1 MPRRIPGLAS
11 SQGYIFHFFTPGG
24 LALVRDC
31 FITRFRRGAVPVFVG
46 LQKQIDSAAR
56 WGTGKGKCVAHR
68 AALDEDM
75 GAYRVTGTNMG
86 GGRALAPD
94 TGGTD
99 AGTDRARMLEEHE
112 ALDLAAD
119 WSDIS
124 TGLRKDIGQ
133 QLFGQWIKPV
143 QLGSF
148 CKETGTLDLFLPT
161 EFSANWVADRFAD
174 RLSLAW
180 KIARPDVRNV
190 RILVHPGR
198 RALPELRLAESG
210 RRAANDGAPVAQP
223 GDALGMGG
231 DFAALGSNGIG
242 GSIGLDASLTFT
254 TFVTGTANV
263 LASNAA
269 QRMAATET
277 PQFAPLYLKAATG
290 QGKTHLLHAVGH
302 AYLAAHPRARIFYCS
317 AERFMVEF
325 VQALRQ
331 NQMIEFKGRLRGF
344 DLLLVDDIQFIIG
357 KASAQEELLYTIDAL
372 LAEGK
377 RLCFAADRAPQA
389 LDGVEQRLL
398 SRLSMGLVAD
408 IQPADIELRRAI
420 LEHRLA
426 RFSPSHVPSD
436 VIEFLARTINR
447 NVREL
452 VGGLNKLIAYAQLTG
467 QPVSLALAEDQLTDI
482 LSANRRRITIDEIQR
497 TVCQFYRVDRTEMGS
512 KRRARAVVRP
522 RQVAM
527 YLAKVLTPRSY
538 PEIGRKFGGRD
549 HSTVIH
555 AVRLIEDLRT
565 RDADMDGD
573 VRSLL
578 RQLES

>member
-1 MPRRIPGLAS
+1 MAVS
-11 SQGYIFHFFTPGG
+11 STGRQ
-24 LALVRDC
+24 
-31 FITRFRRGAVPVFVG
+31 RGKAT
-46 LQKQIDSAAR
+46 A
-56 WGTGKGKCVAHR
+56 GKGKAFG
-68 AALDEDM
+68 AKMEED
-75 GAYRVTGTNMG
+75 R
-86 GGRALAPD
+86 
-94 TGGTD
+94 
-99 AGTDRARMLEEHE
+99 E

-119 WSDIS
+119 WADIS
-124 TGLRKDIGQ
+124 QGLRKDLGH
-133 QLFGQWIKPV
+133 QLHTQWIKPI
-143 QLGSF
+143 QLGTF
-148 CKETGTLDLFLPT
+148 CKETGILDLFLPT
-161 EFSANWVADRFAD
+161 EFSANWVSDRFAD

-180 KIARPDVRNV
+180 KIARPDVRQV
-190 RILVHPGR
+190 RISVHPGR
-198 RALPELRLAESG
+198 RQLPELRVGSG
-210 RRAANDGAPVAQP
+210 GDPRPPANDSARMVREA
-223 GDALGMGG
+223 AGMGYG
-231 DFAALGSNGIG
+231 GEELGSLGQG
-242 GSIGLDASLTFT
+242 TVGLDPSLTFA
-254 TFVTGTANV
+254 TFVTGSANV
-263 LASNAA
+263 LARNAA
-269 QRMAATET
+269 QRMAAEET
-277 PQFAPLYLKAATG
+277 PQFSPLYLKAATG
-290 QGKTHLLHAVGH
+290 QGKTHLLHAIGH
-302 AYLAAHPRARIFYCS
+302 AYLGTHPRARIFYCS

-331 NQMIEFKGRLRGF
+331 NQMIEFKARLRGF

-377 RLCFAADRAPQA
+377 RLVFAADRAPQA
-389 LDGVEQRLL
+389 LDGVEPRLL

-408 IQPADIELRRAI
+408 IQPADIELRRSI
-420 LEHRLA
+420 LENRLA
-426 RFSPSHVPSD
+426 RFSPTEVPAD

-467 QPVSLALAEDQLTDI
+467 QEVSLQLAEEQLTDI

-497 TVCQFYRVDRTEMGS
+497 TVCQFYCVDRTEMSS

-555 AVRLIEDLRT
+555 AVRLIENLRQ

>member
-1 MPRRIPGLAS
+1 MSKTA
-11 SQGYIFHFFTPGG
+11 
-24 LALVRDC
+24 
-31 FITRFRRGAVPVFVG
+31 
-46 LQKQIDSAAR
+46 SAAAPR
-56 WGTGKGKCVAHR
+56 SSDTV
-68 AALDEDM
+68 LEDQ
-75 GAYRVTGTNMG
+75 
-86 GGRALAPD
+86 
-94 TGGTD
+94 
-99 AGTDRARMLEEHE
+99 E

-124 TGLRKDIGQ
+124 QGLRKDLGQ
-133 QLFGQWIKPV
+133 QLHSQWIRPI
-143 QLGSF
+143 QLGGF
-148 CKETGTLDLFLPT
+148 CKETGALDLFLPT
-161 EFSANWVADRFAD
+161 EFSANWVGDRFAD

-180 KIARPDVRNV
+180 KIARSEVKHV
-190 RILVHPGR
+190 RIAVHPRR
-198 RALPELRLAESG
+198 RAMPELRMGSG
-210 RRAANDGAPVAQP
+210 
-223 GDALGMGG
+223 GG
-231 DFAALGSNGIG
+231 NGTATTQTSTAALLAAGIADG
-242 GSIGLDASLTFT
+242 LSAGLDPSLTFNE
-254 TFVTGTANV
+254 FVPGTANV
-263 LASNAA
+263 LACNAA
-269 QRMAATET
+269 QRMAAEAT
-277 PQFAPLYLKAATG
+277 PQFTPLYLKAATG
-290 QGKTHLLHAVGH
+290 QGKTHLLHAIGH
-302 AYLAAHPRARIFYCS
+302 AFAATRPGARIFYCS
-317 AERFMVEF
+317 AERFMIEF
-325 VQALRQ
+325 VQAMRSNEML
-331 NQMIEFKGRLRGF
+331 EFKARLRAF

-357 KASAQEELLYTIDAL
+357 KASTQEELLHTIDAL
-372 LAEGK
+372 LSAGK
-377 RLCFAADRAPQA
+377 RLVVAADRAPQA

-408 IQPADIELRRAI
+408 IAPADIELRRKI

-426 RFSPSHVPSD
+426 RFSPASVSGQVPAD

-467 QPVSLALAEDQLTDI
+467 QPVSLQLAEEQLTDI

-497 TVCQFYRVDRTEMGS
+497 TVCQFYRVDRTEMSS

>member
-1 MPRRIPGLAS
+1 ME
-11 SQGYIFHFFTPGG
+11 
-24 LALVRDC
+24 
-31 FITRFRRGAVPVFVG
+31 RRGDP
-46 LQKQIDSAAR
+46 
-56 WGTGKGKCVAHR
+56 
-68 AALDEDM
+68 ALTKAKAEFSRKADF
-75 GAYRVTGTNMG
+75 R
-86 GGRALAPD
+86 APD
-94 TGGTD
+94 RNHDQDTAEDRD
-99 AGTDRARMLEEHE
+99 AV
-112 ALDLAAD
+112 DLAAD
-119 WSDIS
+119 WADIS
-124 TGLRKDIGQ
+124 LGLRKDLGQ
-133 QLFGQWIKPV
+133 QLFTQWIKPV
-143 QLGSF
+143 QLGRF

-161 EFSANWVADRFAD
+161 EFSANWVADRFSD

-180 KIARPDVRNV
+180 KIARSEVRHV
-190 RILVHPGR
+190 RISAHPGR
-198 RALPELRLAESG
+198 RQLPELRIADARNDLSAGPRRLASDDG
-210 RRAANDGAPVAQP
+210 TAAPRRANP
-223 GDALGMGG
+223 GQGSRIGQARSGYAGSDVDDLVNDALGM
-231 DFAALGSNGIG
+231 A
-242 GSIGLDASLTFT
+242 SIGLDPSLNFAN
-254 TFVTGTANV
+254 FVTGAANV
-263 LASNAA
+263 LACNAA
-269 QRMAATET
+269 QRMAAVEV
-277 PQFAPLYLKAATG
+277 PQFSPLYLKASTG
-290 QGKTHLLHAVGH
+290 QGKTHLLHAIGH
-302 AYLAAHPRARIFYCS
+302 AYLAAHPRSRIFYCS

-331 NQMIEFKGRLRGF
+331 NQMIEFKSRLRGF

-377 RLCFAADRAPQA
+377 RLVFAADRAPQA

-408 IQPADIELRRAI
+408 IMPADIELRRLI

-426 RFSPSHVPSD
+426 RLSSSTQAASMQVPGD
-436 VIEFLARTINR
+436 VLGFLARTINR

-467 QPVSLALAEDQLTDI
+467 QAISLQLAEEQLTDI
-482 LSANRRRITIDEIQR
+482 LSANRKRITIDEIQR

>member
-1 MPRRIPGLAS
+1 M
-11 SQGYIFHFFTPGG
+11 
-24 LALVRDC
+24 
-31 FITRFRRGAVPVFVG
+31 
-46 LQKQIDSAAR
+46 
-56 WGTGKGKCVAHR
+56 GTGGQRGSEPAGGKSESER
-68 AALDEDM
+68 L
-75 GAYRVTGTNMG
+75 R
-86 GGRALAPD
+86 
-94 TGGTD
+94 
-99 AGTDRARMLEEHE
+99 EEQE

-119 WSDIS
+119 WADIS
-124 TGLRKDIGQ
+124 QGLRKDLGQ
-133 QLFGQWIKPV
+133 QLHSQWIKPI

-148 CKETGTLDLFLPT
+148 CKETGTLDLHLPT

-190 RILVHPGR
+190 RISVPPGR
-198 RALPELRLAESG
+198 RAGAGIRLG
-210 RRAANDGAPVAQP
+210 RDEGARRPGGEAAFAAQP
-223 GDALGMGG
+223 GDAIGMG
-231 DFAALGSNGIG
+231 AAEMGGPGTNGFGI
-242 GSIGLDASLTFT
+242 GSIGLDPSLTFT
-254 TFVTGTANV
+254 TFVTGAANV

-290 QGKTHLLHAVGH
+290 QGKTHLLHAIGH
-302 AYLAAHPRARIFYCS
+302 SYLTAHPRARIFYCS

-331 NQMIEFKGRLRGF
+331 NQTIEFKARLRGF

-377 RLCFAADRAPQA
+377 RLVFAADRAPQA

-420 LEHRLA
+420 LEHRLQ
-426 RFSPSHVPSD
+426 RFSPTNVPAD

-467 QPVSLALAEDQLTDI
+467 QAVSLQLAEEQLTDI

-497 TVCQFYRVDRTEMGS
+497 TVCQFYRVDRTEMAS

>member
-1 MPRRIPGLAS
+1 
-11 SQGYIFHFFTPGG
+11 
-24 LALVRDC
+24 V
-31 FITRFRRGAVPVFVG
+31 
-46 LQKQIDSAAR
+46 
-56 WGTGKGKCVAHR
+56 KGKASEVR
-68 AALDEDM
+68 SIDDQ
-75 GAYRVTGTNMG
+75 
-86 GGRALAPD
+86 
-94 TGGTD
+94 
-99 AGTDRARMLEEHE
+99 E

-119 WSDIS
+119 WADIS
-124 TGLRKDIGQ
+124 LGLRKDLGH
-133 QLFGQWIKPV
+133 QLHTQWIKPISV
-143 QLGSF
+143 GTF
-148 CKETGTLDLFLPT
+148 CKDTGTLDLFLPT

-180 KIARPDVRNV
+180 KIARQEVRHV
-190 RILVHPGR
+190 RISVHPGR
-198 RALPELRLAESG
+198 RGMPDLRLGDS
-210 RRAANDGAPVAQP
+210 RRAANDGGASTMMPSA
-223 GDALGMGG
+223 GSLAMASGDFGNDALG
-231 DFAALGSNGIG
+231 LGSM
-242 GSIGLDASLTFT
+242 GLDPSLTFT
-254 TFVTGTANV
+254 SFVTGASNV
-263 LASNAA
+263 LACNAA

-277 PQFAPLYLKAATG
+277 PQFSPLYLKAATG
-290 QGKTHLLHAVGH
+290 QGKTHLLHAIGH
-302 AYLAAHPRARIFYCS
+302 AFLASHSRARIFYCS

-331 NQMIEFKGRLRGF
+331 GQMIEFKSRLRGF
-344 DLLLVDDIQFIIG
+344 DLLMVDDIQFIIG

-377 RLCFAADRAPQA
+377 RLVFAADRAPQA

-408 IQPADIELRRAI
+408 IQPADIDLRRSI

-426 RFSPSHVPSD
+426 RFSSPTEVPAD

-467 QPVSLALAEDQLTDI
+467 QAVSLQLAEEQLTDI

-497 TVCQFYRVDRTEMGS
+497 TVCQFYRVDRTEMAS

>member
-1 MPRRIPGLAS
+1 MA
-11 SQGYIFHFFTPGG
+11 H
-24 LALVRDC
+24 
-31 FITRFRRGAVPVFVG
+31 
-46 LQKQIDSAAR
+46 
-56 WGTGKGKCVAHR
+56 KGKSNEVR
-68 AALDEDM
+68 MIEDQ
-75 GAYRVTGTNMG
+75 
-86 GGRALAPD
+86 
-94 TGGTD
+94 
-99 AGTDRARMLEEHE
+99 E

-119 WSDIS
+119 WADIS
-124 TGLRKDIGQ
+124 QGLRKDLGQ
-133 QLFGQWIKPV
+133 QLHSQWIKPI

-180 KIARPDVRNV
+180 KIARSEVRHV
-190 RILVHPGR
+190 RISVHPARRQMPDLRLTGSQGR
-198 RALPELRLAESG
+198 RP
-210 RRAANDGAPVAQP
+210 ANDGAPNTPIPAPSPLSLP
-223 GDALGMGG
+223 GTEFGTLGQ
-231 DFAALGSNGIG
+231 S
-242 GSIGLDASLTFT
+242 SIGLDPSLTFT

-263 LASNAA
+263 LGCNAA
-269 QRMAATET
+269 QRMAATEK
-277 PQFAPLYLKAATG
+277 PQFSPLYLKAATG
-290 QGKTHLLHAVGH
+290 QGKTHLLHAIGH
-302 AYLAAHPRARIFYCS
+302 AFLASHPHSRIFYCS

-331 NQMIEFKGRLRGF
+331 NQMIEFKSRLRGF
-344 DLLLVDDIQFIIG
+344 DLLMVDDIQFIIG

-377 RLCFAADRAPQA
+377 RLVFAADRAPQA

-408 IQPADIELRRAI
+408 IQPADIDLRRSI
-420 LEHRLA
+420 LEHRLT
-426 RFSPSHVPSD
+426 RFAPTEVPAD
-436 VIEFLARTINR
+436 VVEFLARTINR

-467 QPVSLALAEDQLTDI
+467 QNVSLQLAEEQLTDI

-497 TVCQFYRVDRTEMGS
+497 TVCQFYRVERTEMSS

>member
-1 MPRRIPGLAS
+1 MPA
-11 SQGYIFHFFTPGG
+11 
-24 LALVRDC
+24 
-31 FITRFRRGAVPVFVG
+31 
-46 LQKQIDSAAR
+46 K
-56 WGTGKGKCVAHR
+56 
-68 AALDEDM
+68 
-75 GAYRVTGTNMG
+75 
-86 GGRALAPD
+86 GRAEVQD
-94 TGGTD
+94 Q
-99 AGTDRARMLEEHE
+99 E

-124 TGLRKDIGQ
+124 QGLRKDLGQ
-133 QLFGQWIKPV
+133 QLHNQWIRPI
-143 QLGSF
+143 QLGGF
-148 CKETGTLDLFLPT
+148 CKETGTLDLYLPT

-180 KIARPDVRNV
+180 KIARPEVRHV
-190 RILVHPGR
+190 RISVQPGR
-198 RALPELRLAESG
+198 RALPELRIA
-210 RRAANDGAPVAQP
+210 RDNGAPAPSLRKVE
-223 GDALGMGG
+223 DAPQSRGMGMTATAETLNPDAVG
-231 DFAALGSNGIG
+231 LA
-242 GSIGLDASLTFT
+242 SIGLDPSLTFT
-254 TFVTGTANV
+254 TFVTGTSNV
-263 LASNAA
+263 LACNAA
-269 QRMAATET
+269 QRMAALEA
-277 PQFAPLYLKAATG
+277 PQFSPLYLKAATG
-290 QGKTHLLHAVGH
+290 QGKTHLMHAIGH
-302 AYLAAHPRARIFYCS
+302 AFLANHPRARIFYCS

-331 NQMIEFKGRLRGF
+331 NQMIEFKARLRGF
-344 DLLLVDDIQFIIG
+344 DLLMIDDIQFIIG

-377 RLCFAADRAPQA
+377 RLVFAADRAPQA

-408 IQPADIELRRAI
+408 IQPADIELRRAV
-420 LEHRLA
+420 LEHRLS
-426 RFSPSHVPSD
+426 RFASVGVPND
-436 VIEFLARTINR
+436 VVEFLARTINR

-467 QPVSLALAEDQLTDI
+467 QPVSLQLAEDQLTDI
-482 LSANRRRITIDEIQR
+482 LSANRKRITIDEIQR
-497 TVCQFYRVDRTEMGS
+497 TVCQFYRVDRTEMAS

-565 RDADMDGD
+565 RDADIDGD

>member
-1 MPRRIPGLAS
+1 M
-11 SQGYIFHFFTPGG
+11 
-24 LALVRDC
+24 
-31 FITRFRRGAVPVFVG
+31 
-46 LQKQIDSAAR
+46 
-56 WGTGKGKCVAHR
+56 W
-68 AALDEDM
+68 
-75 GAYRVTGTNMG
+75 
-86 GGRALAPD
+86 GGRRADAAPGRKANAPANAED
-94 TGGTD
+94 QD
-99 AGTDRARMLEEHE
+99 AV
-112 ALDLAAD
+112 DLAAD
-119 WSDIS
+119 WADIS
-124 TGLRKDIGQ
+124 LGLRKDLGQ
-133 QLFGQWIKPV
+133 QLFNQWIKPI
-143 QLGSF
+143 QLGGF
-148 CKETGTLDLFLPT
+148 CKETGTLDLYLPT

-174 RLSLAW
+174 RLTLAW
-180 KIARPDVRNV
+180 KITRDVRHV
-190 RILVHPGR
+190 RISVHPGR
-198 RALPELRLAESG
+198 RAMPELRLTRDPAP
-210 RRAANDGAPVAQP
+210 ANDRVQRAPSPAHGVSVGEVASVVT
-223 GDALGMGG
+223 DTLGL
-231 DFAALGSNGIG
+231 A
-242 GSIGLDASLTFT
+242 SIGLDPSLTFAS
-254 TFVTGTANV
+254 FVTGTSNV
-263 LASNAA
+263 LAANAA
-269 QRMAATET
+269 QRMSALEQ
-277 PQFAPLYLKAATG
+277 PQFSPLYLKAATG
-290 QGKTHLLHAVGH
+290 QGKTHLMHAIGH
-302 AYLAAHPRARIFYCS
+302 AFLANHPRARIFYCS

-331 NQMIEFKGRLRGF
+331 NQTIEFKARLRGF

-357 KASAQEELLYTIDAL
+357 KASAQEELLYTIDSL
-372 LAEGK
+372 LGEGK
-377 RLCFAADRAPQA
+377 RLVFAADRAPQA

-408 IQPADIELRRAI
+408 IQPADIELRRSI
-420 LEHRLA
+420 LENRLT
-426 RFSPSHVPSD
+426 RFSSPTAVPAD

-482 LSANRRRITIDEIQR
+482 LSANRKRITIDEIQR
-497 TVCQFYRVDRTEMGS
+497 TVCQFYRVDRTEMSS

-527 YLAKVLTPRSY
+527 YLSKVLTPRSY

>member
-1 MPRRIPGLAS
+1 MSGS
-11 SQGYIFHFFTPGG
+11 SAGQSAGG
-24 LALVRDC
+24 ANKKVK
-31 FITRFRRGAVPVFVG
+31 AV
-46 LQKQIDSAAR
+46 K
-56 WGTGKGKCVAHR
+56 
-68 AALDEDM
+68 
-75 GAYRVTGTNMG
+75 VTT
-86 GGRALAPD
+86 
-94 TGGTD
+94 
-99 AGTDRARMLEEHE
+99 EEERE
-112 ALDLAAD
+112 AVNLAAD
-119 WSDIS
+119 WADIS
-124 TGLRKDIGQ
+124 QGLRKDLGHQ
-133 QLFGQWIKPV
+133 AHSQWIKPI
-143 QLGSF
+143 QPGNY

-161 EFSANWVADRFAD
+161 EFSANWVNDRFAD

-180 KIARPDVRNV
+180 KIARPDVRHV
-190 RILVHPGR
+190 RILAQPGR
-198 RALPELRLAESG
+198 RQLPELRLGSG
-210 RRAANDGAPVAQP
+210 GRPSRAPANDSAQGSSDP
-223 GDALGMGG
+223 LS
-231 DFAALGSNGIG
+231 AALSGEAFTTLGQGPAGI
-242 GSIGLDASLTFT
+242 DASQTFGS
-254 TFVTGTANV
+254 FVTGESNV
-263 LASNAA
+263 LACNAA
-269 QRMAATET
+269 QRMAALEK
-277 PQFAPLYLKAATG
+277 PQFSPLYLKASTG
-290 QGKTHLLHAVGH
+290 QGKTHLLHAIGH
-302 AYLAAHPRARIFYCS
+302 SYLGNHPHARIFYCS

-331 NQMIEFKGRLRGF
+331 NQMIEFKARLRGF

-377 RLCFAADRAPQA
+377 RLVFAADRAPQA
-389 LDGVEQRLL
+389 LDGVEPRLL

-420 LEHRLA
+420 LESRLQ
-426 RFSPSHVPSD
+426 RFASVDVPTD

-467 QPVSLALAEDQLTDI
+467 QQVSLQLAEEQLTDI

-497 TVCQFYRVDRTEMGS
+497 TVCQFYRIDRTEMSS

-555 AVRLIEDLRT
+555 AVRLIEELRT

>member
-1 MPRRIPGLAS
+1 MIR
-11 SQGYIFHFFTPGG
+11 
-24 LALVRDC
+24 
-31 FITRFRRGAVPVFVG
+31 
-46 LQKQIDSAAR
+46 KAAEEM
-56 WGTGKGKCVAHR
+56 
-68 AALDEDM
+68 EDQ
-75 GAYRVTGTNMG
+75 
-86 GGRALAPD
+86 
-94 TGGTD
+94 
-99 AGTDRARMLEEHE
+99 E

-119 WSDIS
+119 WGDIVQ
-124 TGLRKDIGQ
+124 GLRKDLGQ
-133 QLFGQWIKPV
+133 QIFSQWIRPI

-148 CKETGTLDLFLPT
+148 CKDTGTLHLFLPT
-161 EFSANWVADRFAD
+161 EFSANWVQDRFAD

-180 KIARPDVRNV
+180 KIARPDVRTV
-190 RILVHPGR
+190 KIGVHPGR
-198 RALPELRLAESG
+198 RKIADLDLSG
-210 RRAANDGAPVAQP
+210 EDGFGHRAANDMPRS
-223 GDALGMGG
+223 LE
-231 DFAALGSNGIG
+231 SIG
-242 GSIGLDASLTFT
+242 EEGFTSSIGLDPSLTFT
-254 TFVTGTANV
+254 AFVPGTTNV
-263 LASNAA
+263 LAKNAA
-269 QRMAATET
+269 ERMALTEK
-277 PQFAPLYLKAATG
+277 PQFSPLYLKAATG
-290 QGKTHLLHAVGH
+290 QGKTHLLHAIGH
-302 AYLAAHPRARIFYCS
+302 AYLQAHPRSRIFYCS

-325 VQALRQ
+325 VQALKS
-331 NQMIEFKGRLRGF
+331 NEMIEFKARLRGF

-377 RLCFAADRAPQA
+377 RLVFAADRAPQA
-389 LDGVEQRLL
+389 LDGVEPRLL

-420 LEHRLA
+420 LHSKLA
-426 RFSPSHVPSD
+426 RFAPLNVPED
-436 VIEFLARTINR
+436 VIEFLARTVNR

-467 QPVSLALAEDQLTDI
+467 QDVSLQLAEEQLTDI

-497 TVCQFYRVDRTEMGS
+497 TVCQFYRIDRSEMSS

-555 AVRLIEDLRT
+555 AVRLIEDLRK

>member
-1 MPRRIPGLAS
+1 MM
-11 SQGYIFHFFTPGG
+11 
-24 LALVRDC
+24 
-31 FITRFRRGAVPVFVG
+31 
-46 LQKQIDSAAR
+46 
-56 WGTGKGKCVAHR
+56 
-68 AALDEDM
+68 EDK
-75 GAYRVTGTNMG
+75 
-86 GGRALAPD
+86 
-94 TGGTD
+94 
-99 AGTDRARMLEEHE
+99 E

-119 WSDIS
+119 WADIS
-124 TGLRKDIGQ
+124 QGLRKDLGQ
-133 QLFGQWIKPV
+133 QLHTQWIKPI

-180 KIARPDVRNV
+180 KIARSEVRNV
-190 RILVHPGR
+190 RISVHPAR
-198 RALPELRLAESG
+198 RQMPDLRLAGQPSS
-210 RRAANDGAPVAQP
+210 RRPANDGAPTAPIPEPAPLTMPGGEFATLGQP
-223 GDALGMGG
+223 
-231 DFAALGSNGIG
+231 
-242 GSIGLDASLTFT
+242 SIGLDPSLTFT

-263 LASNAA
+263 LACNAA
-269 QRMAATET
+269 QRMAAPEK
-277 PQFAPLYLKAATG
+277 PQFSPLYLKAATG
-290 QGKTHLLHAVGH
+290 QGKTHLLHAIGH
-302 AYLAAHPRARIFYCS
+302 AFLANHPRGRIFYCS

-331 NQMIEFKGRLRGF
+331 NQMIEFKARLRGF
-344 DLLLVDDIQFIIG
+344 DLLMVDDIQFIIG

-372 LAEGK
+372 LNEGK
-377 RLCFAADRAPQA
+377 RLVFAADRAPQA

-408 IQPADIELRRAI
+408 IQPADIDLRRSI

-426 RFSPSHVPSD
+426 RFAPADVPAD
-436 VIEFLARTINR
+436 VVEFLARTINR

-467 QPVSLALAEDQLTDI
+467 QKVSLQLAEEQLTDI

-497 TVCQFYRVDRTEMGS
+497 TVCQFYRVDRTEMAS

>member
-1 MPRRIPGLAS
+1 MAGNMADSRKGRA
-11 SQGYIFHFFTPGG
+11 
-24 LALVRDC
+24 
-31 FITRFRRGAVPVFVG
+31 GAG
-46 LQKQIDSAAR
+46 QMNKA
-56 WGTGKGKCVAHR
+56 GN
-68 AALDEDM
+68 
-75 GAYRVTGTNMG
+75 GAGNKNG
-86 GGRALAPD
+86 GGTSIED
-94 TGGTD
+94 Q
-99 AGTDRARMLEEHE
+99 E

-124 TGLRKDIGQ
+124 QGLRKDLGQ
-133 QLFGQWIKPV
+133 QLHSQWIRPI
-143 QLGSF
+143 QLGGF

-161 EFSANWVADRFAD
+161 EFSANWVGDRFAD

-180 KIARPDVRNV
+180 KIARSEVKHV
-190 RILVHPGR
+190 RIAVHPRR
-198 RALPELRLAESG
+198 RAMPELRIGNGAGSGVAEG
-210 RRAANDGAPVAQP
+210 RGSPQTST
-223 GDALGMGG
+223 
-231 DFAALGSNGIG
+231 AALLAAGIADG
-242 GSIGLDASLTFT
+242 LSAGLDPSLTFT
-254 TFVTGTANV
+254 EFVPGTANV
-263 LASNAA
+263 LACNAA
-269 QRMAATET
+269 QRMAAEAT
-277 PQFAPLYLKAATG
+277 PQFTPLYLKAATG
-290 QGKTHLLHAVGH
+290 QGKTHLLHAIGH
-302 AYLAAHPRARIFYCS
+302 AFAATRPGARIFYCS
-317 AERFMVEF
+317 AERFMIEF
-325 VQALRQ
+325 VQAMRSNEML
-331 NQMIEFKGRLRGF
+331 EFKARLRAF

-357 KASAQEELLYTIDAL
+357 KASTQEELLHTIDAL
-372 LAEGK
+372 LSAGK
-377 RLCFAADRAPQA
+377 RLVVAADRAPQA

-408 IQPADIELRRAI
+408 IAPADIELRRKI

-426 RFSPSHVPSD
+426 RFSPASVSGQVPAD

-467 QPVSLALAEDQLTDI
+467 QPVSLQLAEEQLTDI

-497 TVCQFYRVDRTEMGS
+497 TVCQFYRVDRTEMSS

>member
-1 MPRRIPGLAS
+1 MGTITGGRRAETGLAKGRLEIA
-11 SQGYIFHFFTPGG
+11 QDQAEQDAMDP
-24 LALVRDC
+24 
-31 FITRFRRGAVPVFVG
+31 
-46 LQKQIDSAAR
+46 
-56 WGTGKGKCVAHR
+56 TG
-68 AALDEDM
+68 DW
-75 GAYRVTGTNMG
+75 
-86 GGRALAPD
+86 
-94 TGGTD
+94 
-99 AGTDRARMLEEHE
+99 
-112 ALDLAAD
+112 AAD

-124 TGLRKDIGQ
+124 QGLRKDLGQ
-133 QLFGQWIKPV
+133 QLHSQWIRPV
-143 QLGSF
+143 QLGRF
-148 CKETGTLDLFLPT
+148 CDDTGTLDLFLPT
-161 EFSANWVADRFAD
+161 EFSANWVADRFSD

-180 KIARPDVRNV
+180 KIARSEVRHV
-190 RILVHPGR
+190 RISVNPGR
-198 RALPELRLAESG
+198 RQMPDLRL
-210 RRAANDGAPVAQP
+210 QP
-223 GDALGMGG
+223 GAAPRRSAYDIANGESRTIGLAGADTNSIHGDTIGM
-231 DFAALGSNGIG
+231 
-242 GSIGLDASLTFT
+242 GSIGLDPSLIFA

-263 LASNAA
+263 LACNAA
-269 QRMAATET
+269 QRMAAVET
-277 PQFAPLYLKAATG
+277 PQFSPLYLKAATG
-290 QGKTHLLHAVGH
+290 QGKTHLLHAIGH

-317 AERFMVEF
+317 AERFMIEF
-325 VQALRQ
+325 VQALRH
-331 NQMIEFKGRLRGF
+331 NQMIEFKSRLRGF

-377 RLCFAADRAPQA
+377 RLVFAADRAPQA

-408 IQPADIELRRAI
+408 IMPADIELRRLI
-420 LEHRLA
+420 LDHRLA
-426 RFSPSHVPSD
+426 RLAVGGAVPGD
-436 VIEFLARTINR
+436 VSEFLARTINR

-467 QPVSLALAEDQLTDI
+467 QAISLQLAEEQLTDI
-482 LSANRRRITIDEIQR
+482 LSANRKRITIDEIQR
-497 TVCQFYRVDRTEMGS
+497 TVCQFYRVDRTEMSS

>member
-1 MPRRIPGLAS
+1 MKYREGS
-11 SQGYIFHFFTPGG
+11 KGM
-24 LALVRDC
+24 
-31 FITRFRRGAVPVFVG
+31 
-46 LQKQIDSAAR
+46 LQDQ
-56 WGTGKGKCVAHR
+56 
-68 AALDEDM
+68 
-75 GAYRVTGTNMG
+75 
-86 GGRALAPD
+86 
-94 TGGTD
+94 
-99 AGTDRARMLEEHE
+99 E

-119 WSDIS
+119 WADIS
-124 TGLRKDIGQ
+124 QGLRKDLGQ
-133 QLFGQWIKPV
+133 QLHSQWIKPI

-161 EFSANWVADRFAD
+161 EFSANWVQDRFHD

-180 KIARPDVRNV
+180 KIARGEVRHV
-190 RILVHPGR
+190 RISVHPGR
-198 RALPELRLAESG
+198 RQLGEIDLKGQRFG
-210 RRAANDGAPVAQP
+210 RSPANDGGVP
-223 GDALGMGG
+223 GMIAMGA
-231 DFAALGSNGIG
+231 DTIG
-242 GSIGLDASLTFT
+242 ERGFTSSIGLDPSLTFAS
-254 TFVTGTANV
+254 FVTGNTNV
-263 LASNAA
+263 LAFNAA
-269 QRMAATET
+269 ERMAKTEA
-277 PQFAPLYLKAATG
+277 PQFSPLYLKAATG
-290 QGKTHLLHAVGH
+290 HGKTHLLHAIGH
-302 AYLAAHPRARIFYCS
+302 AYLQAHPRARIFYCS

-325 VQALRQ
+325 VSALKQ
-331 NQMIEFKGRLRGF
+331 NEMIEFKARLRGF

-357 KASAQEELLYTIDAL
+357 KTSAQEELLYTIDAL

-377 RLCFAADRAPQA
+377 RLVFAADRAPQA

-408 IQPADIELRRAI
+408 IQQADIDLRRSI
-420 LEHRLA
+420 LESKLT
-426 RFSPSHVPSD
+426 RFAPLDVPAD

-452 VGGLNKLIAYAQLTG
+452 IGGLNKLIAYAQLTG
-467 QPVSLALAEDQLTDI
+467 QEVSLQLAEEQLTDI
-482 LSANRRRITIDEIQR
+482 LSANRKRITIDEIQR
-497 TVCQFYRVDRTEMGS
+497 TVCQFYRVDRSEMSS

-555 AVRLIEDLRT
+555 AVRLIEDLRK

>member
-1 MPRRIPGLAS
+1 MTGS
-11 SQGYIFHFFTPGG
+11 VWGG
-24 LALVRDC
+24 
-31 FITRFRRGAVPVFVG
+31 RRGESTAAKSRATGLRAV
-46 LQKQIDSAAR
+46 
-56 WGTGKGKCVAHR
+56 
-68 AALDEDM
+68 EDQ
-75 GAYRVTGTNMG
+75 
-86 GGRALAPD
+86 
-94 TGGTD
+94 
-99 AGTDRARMLEEHE
+99 E
-112 ALDLAAD
+112 AIDLAAD
-119 WSDIS
+119 WADIS
-124 TGLRKDIGQ
+124 QGLRKDLGQ
-133 QLFGQWIKPV
+133 QLFNQWVRPI

-161 EFSANWVADRFAD
+161 EFAANWVADRFAD

-180 KIARPDVRNV
+180 KIARAEVRHV
-190 RILVHPGR
+190 RISVHPGR
-198 RALPELRLAESG
+198 RSMPDLRLARDNGAE
-210 RRAANDGAPVAQP
+210 RPANDAPAQAGRSLGNAASDVVAHIAT
-223 GDALGMGG
+223 DTLGL
-231 DFAALGSNGIG
+231 A
-242 GSIGLDASLTFT
+242 SIGLDPSLTFAS
-254 TFVTGTANV
+254 FVTGTSNV
-263 LASNAA
+263 LAFNAA
-269 QRMAATET
+269 QRMAATEK
-277 PQFAPLYLKAATG
+277 PQFSPLYLKAATG
-290 QGKTHLLHAVGH
+290 QGKTHLMHAIGH
-302 AYLAAHPRARIFYCS
+302 AFLANHPRARIFYCS
-317 AERFMVEF
+317 AERFMIEF

-331 NQMIEFKGRLRGF
+331 NQMIEFKSRLRGF
-344 DLLLVDDIQFIIG
+344 DLLMIDDIQFIIG

-377 RLCFAADRAPQA
+377 RLVFAADRAPQA

-408 IQPADIELRRAI
+408 IQPADIELRRLI
-420 LEHRLA
+420 LDNRLA
-426 RFSPSHVPSD
+426 RVGSAMHVPGD
-436 VIEFLARTINR
+436 VVEFLARTINR

-482 LSANRRRITIDEIQR
+482 LSANRKRITIDEIQR
-497 TVCQFYRVDRTEMGS
+497 TVCQFYRVDRTEMSS

-527 YLAKVLTPRSY
+527 YLSKVLTPRSY

-565 RDADMDGD
+565 RDADIDGD

>member
-1 MPRRIPGLAS
+1 
-11 SQGYIFHFFTPGG
+11 
-24 LALVRDC
+24 
-31 FITRFRRGAVPVFVG
+31 
-46 LQKQIDSAAR
+46 
-56 WGTGKGKCVAHR
+56 
-68 AALDEDM
+68 
-75 GAYRVTGTNMG
+75 
-86 GGRALAPD
+86 
-94 TGGTD
+94 
-99 AGTDRARMLEEHE
+99 MLEDQE
-112 ALDLAAD
+112 AMDLAAD

-124 TGLRKDIGQ
+124 QGLRKDLGQ
-133 QLFGQWIKPV
+133 QLHGQWIRPI

-148 CKETGTLDLFLPT
+148 CKETGTLDLYLPT

-180 KIARPDVRNV
+180 KIAKQDVRHV
-190 RILVHPGR
+190 RIAVHPGR
-198 RALPELRLAESG
+198 RQMPELRLSG
-210 RRAANDGAPVAQP
+210 EARARGGEAAAGGTG
-223 GDALGMGG
+223 GDAQNGATHLNGPLGVGAIGMSELGM
-231 DFAALGSNGIG
+231 
-242 GSIGLDASLTFT
+242 GSIGLDPSLTFT
-254 TFVTGTANV
+254 SFVTGAGNV
-263 LASNAA
+263 LAANAA
-269 QRMAATET
+269 QRMAAVEA
-277 PQFAPLYLKAATG
+277 PQFSPLYLKAATG
-290 QGKTHLLHAVGH
+290 QGKTHLLHAIGH
-302 AYLAAHPRARIFYCS
+302 AFLAAHPRSRIFYCS

-331 NQMIEFKGRLRGF
+331 NQMIEFKSRLRGF

-377 RLCFAADRAPQA
+377 RLVFAADRAPQA

-408 IQPADIELRRAI
+408 ISPADIELRRLI

-426 RFSPSHVPSD
+426 RFSPTAVPSD

-467 QPVSLALAEDQLTDI
+467 QAVSLQLAEEQLTDI

-497 TVCQFYRVDRTEMGS
+497 TVCQFYRVDRTEMSS

>member
-1 MPRRIPGLAS
+1 MN
-11 SQGYIFHFFTPGG
+11 
-24 LALVRDC
+24 
-31 FITRFRRGAVPVFVG
+31 
-46 LQKQIDSAAR
+46 
-56 WGTGKGKCVAHR
+56 
-68 AALDEDM
+68 EDQ
-75 GAYRVTGTNMG
+75 
-86 GGRALAPD
+86 
-94 TGGTD
+94 
-99 AGTDRARMLEEHE
+99 E

-119 WSDIS
+119 WADIS
-124 TGLRKDIGQ
+124 QGLRKDLGH
-133 QLFGQWIKPV
+133 QLHSQWIKPI
-143 QLGSF
+143 QLGTF

-161 EFSANWVADRFAD
+161 DFSANWVADRFAD

-180 KIARPDVRNV
+180 KIARSEVRHV

-198 RALPELRLAESG
+198 RQLPEVRLPGQDGFGHA
-210 RRAANDGAPVAQP
+210 AANDGAE
-223 GDALGMGG
+223 GGALGHGAG
-231 DFAALGSNGIG
+231 TIG
-242 GSIGLDASLTFT
+242 AQGFTTSVGLDPSLTFAA
-254 TFVTGTANV
+254 FVTGSTNV
-263 LASNAA
+263 LAFNAA
-269 QRMAATET
+269 ERMSKVEP
-277 PQFAPLYLKAATG
+277 PQFSPLYLKAATG
-290 QGKTHLLHAVGH
+290 QGKTHLLHAIGH
-302 AYLAAHPRARIFYCS
+302 AYLSAHPRARIFYCS

-331 NQMIEFKGRLRGF
+331 NEMIEFKARLRGF

-377 RLCFAADRAPQA
+377 RLVFAADRAPQA

-408 IQPADIELRRAI
+408 IQAADIELRRSI
-420 LEHRLA
+420 LESKLTKFA
-426 RFSPSHVPSD
+426 PLEVPAD

-467 QPVSLALAEDQLTDI
+467 QEVSLQLAEEQLTDI
-482 LSANRRRITIDEIQR
+482 LSANRKRITIDEIQR
-497 TVCQFYRVDRTEMGS
+497 TVCQFYRVDRSEMSS

-555 AVRLIEDLRT
+555 AVRLIEDLRK

>member
-1 MPRRIPGLAS
+1 M
-11 SQGYIFHFFTPGG
+11 T
-24 LALVRDC
+24 
-31 FITRFRRGAVPVFVG
+31 
-46 LQKQIDSAAR
+46 
-56 WGTGKGKCVAHR
+56 
-68 AALDEDM
+68 EDQ
-75 GAYRVTGTNMG
+75 
-86 GGRALAPD
+86 D
-94 TGGTD
+94 
-99 AGTDRARMLEEHE
+99 

-119 WSDIS
+119 WADIS
-124 TGLRKDIGQ
+124 QGLRKDLGQ
-133 QLFGQWIKPV
+133 QLHSQWIKPI

-148 CKETGTLDLFLPT
+148 CKDTGTLDLFLPT

-180 KIARPDVRNV
+180 KIARPDVRHV
-190 RILVHPGR
+190 RISVLPGR
-198 RALPELRLAESG
+198 RQMPELRLGGGNGTA
-210 RRAANDGAPVAQP
+210 RRPANDAAPQGRDGPLPGSAADDFGAIGP
-223 GDALGMGG
+223 G
-231 DFAALGSNGIG
+231 SINGP
-242 GSIGLDASLTFT
+242 IGLDPSLTFT

-263 LASNAA
+263 LACNAA
-269 QRMAATET
+269 QRMAAVET
-277 PQFAPLYLKAATG
+277 PQFSPLYLKAATG
-290 QGKTHLLHAVGH
+290 QGKTHLLHAIGH

-331 NQMIEFKGRLRGF
+331 NQMIEFKARLRGF

-377 RLCFAADRAPQA
+377 RLIFAADRAPQA

-408 IQPADIELRRAI
+408 IQPADIDLRRSI

-426 RFSPSHVPSD
+426 RFTPANVPAD

-467 QPVSLALAEDQLTDI
+467 QAVSLQLAEEQLTDI

-497 TVCQFYRVDRTEMGS
+497 TVCQFYRVDRTEMAS

>member
-1 MPRRIPGLAS
+1 MRALHKVFDAVLRL
-11 SQGYIFHFFTPGG
+11 FGG
-24 LALVRDC
+24 IA
-31 FITRFRRGAVPVFVG
+31 
-46 LQKQIDSAAR
+46 
-56 WGTGKGKCVAHR
+56 
-68 AALDEDM
+68 
-75 GAYRVTGTNMG
+75 VTGNGVSGLNAAATSRSRIAADCEAMGSDYAVYENMPGHQSMSAEVSARPATANASTLGASAKTAIRGKSTNM
-86 GGRALAPD
+86 RPVED
-94 TGGTD
+94 QD
-99 AGTDRARMLEEHE
+99 

-119 WSDIS
+119 WADICM
-124 TGLRKDIGQ
+124 GLRKDLGQ
-133 QLFGQWIKPV
+133 QLFSQWIRPI
-143 QLGSF
+143 QLGAY
-148 CKETGTLDLFLPT
+148 CAETGTLDLYLPT
-161 EFSANWVADRFAD
+161 EFSAGWVADRFAD
-174 RLSLAW
+174 RLTLAW
-180 KIARPDVRNV
+180 KIARDVRHV
-190 RILVHPGR
+190 RISVQPGR
-198 RALPELRLAESG
+198 RQLPDLRLAQGNGAHAQTGYDAGASP
-210 RRAANDGAPVAQP
+210 RRAHDGQGRAIGLVAAETVSHAH
-223 GDALGMGG
+223 DGMGG
-231 DFAALGSNGIG
+231 LA
-242 GSIGLDASLTFT
+242 SIGLDPSLTFAS
-254 TFVTGTANV
+254 FVTGNANI
-263 LASNAA
+263 LACNAA
-269 QRMAATET
+269 QRMAAVET
-277 PQFAPLYLKAATG
+277 PQFSPLYLKAATG
-290 QGKTHLLHAVGH
+290 QGKTHLMHAIGH
-302 AYLAAHPRARIFYCS
+302 AYLSAHPRARIFYCS

-331 NQMIEFKGRLRGF
+331 NQMIEFKSRLRGF

-377 RLCFAADRAPQA
+377 RLVFAADRAPQA

-408 IQPADIELRRAI
+408 IAPADIELRRAI
-420 LEHRLA
+420 LESRLG
-426 RFSPSHVPSD
+426 RFSSHTEVPAD

-447 NVREL
+447 NVRES

-467 QPVSLALAEDQLTDI
+467 QAVSLQLAEEQLTDI
-482 LSANRRRITIDEIQR
+482 LSANRKRITIDEIQR
-497 TVCQFYRVDRTEMGS
+497 TVCQFYRVDRTEMSS

>member
-1 MPRRIPGLAS
+1 MT
-11 SQGYIFHFFTPGG
+11 H
-24 LALVRDC
+24 
-31 FITRFRRGAVPVFVG
+31 
-46 LQKQIDSAAR
+46 
-56 WGTGKGKCVAHR
+56 KGKSG
-68 AALDEDM
+68 E
-75 GAYRVTGTNMG
+75 
-86 GGRALAPD
+86 
-94 TGGTD
+94 
-99 AGTDRARMLEEHE
+99 ARMMEDQE

-119 WSDIS
+119 WADIS
-124 TGLRKDIGQ
+124 QGLRKDLGQ
-133 QLFGQWIKPV
+133 QLHSQWIKPI

-180 KIARPDVRNV
+180 KIARSEVRHV
-190 RILVHPGR
+190 RISVHPARRQMPDLRLGGR
-198 RALPELRLAESG
+198 RP
-210 RRAANDGAPVAQP
+210 ANDGAPSSPVPEPGPLSLPSADLSGSEFVTLGQP
-223 GDALGMGG
+223 
-231 DFAALGSNGIG
+231 
-242 GSIGLDASLTFT
+242 SIGLDPSLTFT
-254 TFVTGTANV
+254 TFVTGAGNI
-263 LASNAA
+263 LACNAA
-269 QRMAATET
+269 QRMAAAEK
-277 PQFAPLYLKAATG
+277 PQFSPLYLKAATG
-290 QGKTHLLHAVGH
+290 QGKTHLLHAIGH
-302 AYLAAHPRARIFYCS
+302 AFLAAHPRSRIFYCS

-331 NQMIEFKGRLRGF
+331 NQMLEFKARLRGF
-344 DLLLVDDIQFIIG
+344 DLLMVDDIQFIIG

-377 RLCFAADRAPQA
+377 RLVFAADRAPQA

-408 IQPADIELRRAI
+408 IQPADIELRRSI
-420 LEHRLA
+420 LDHRLA
-426 RFSPSHVPSD
+426 RFAPTDVPAD
-436 VIEFLARTINR
+436 VVEFLARTINR

-467 QPVSLALAEDQLTDI
+467 QKVSLQLAEEQLTDI

-497 TVCQFYRVDRTEMGS
+497 TVCQFYRVDRTEMAS

-573 VRSLL
+573 VRTLL
-578 RQLES
+578 RQLED

>member
-1 MPRRIPGLAS
+1 MSAGLPGERRAE
-11 SQGYIFHFFTPGG
+11 GG
-24 LALVRDC
+24 A
-31 FITRFRRGAVPVFVG
+31 
-46 LQKQIDSAAR
+46 
-56 WGTGKGKCVAHR
+56 
-68 AALDEDM
+68 
-75 GAYRVTGTNMG
+75 
-86 GGRALAPD
+86 
-94 TGGTD
+94 
-99 AGTDRARMLEEHE
+99 RARGDNRPDLDQD
-112 ALDLAAD
+112 AVDLAAD

-124 TGLRKDIGQ
+124 QGLRKDLGQ
-133 QLFGQWIKPV
+133 QLHTQWIRPI
-143 QLGSF
+143 QLGRF

-161 EFSANWVADRFAD
+161 EFSAGWVADRFAD

-180 KIARPDVRNV
+180 KIARPDVRHV
-190 RILVHPGR
+190 RIAVHPGR
-198 RALPELRLAESG
+198 RALGELRLP
-210 RRAANDGAPVAQP
+210 RDGARTSNDSSP
-223 GDALGMGG
+223 GALSGGRAVGLPGEGSLGADAMG
-231 DFAALGSNGIG
+231 L
-242 GSIGLDASLTFT
+242 GSIGLDPSLTFT
-254 TFVTGTANV
+254 SFVTGTANV
-263 LASNAA
+263 LAANAA
-269 QRMAATET
+269 QRMAAVET
-277 PQFAPLYLKAATG
+277 PQFSPLYLKAATG
-290 QGKTHLLHAVGH
+290 QGKTHLLHAIGH
-302 AYLAAHPRARIFYCS
+302 TFLAAHPRARIFYCS

-331 NQMIEFKGRLRGF
+331 NQTIEFKARLRGF

-377 RLCFAADRAPQA
+377 RLVFAADRAPQA
-389 LDGVEQRLL
+389 LDGVEPRLL

-408 IQPADIELRRAI
+408 IQPADIDLRRAI

-426 RFSPSHVPSD
+426 RFSSPTEVPAD

-482 LSANRRRITIDEIQR
+482 LSANRKRITIDEIQR
-497 TVCQFYRVDRTEMGS
+497 TVCHFYRVDRTEMAS

>member
-1 MPRRIPGLAS
+1 MSG
-11 SQGYIFHFFTPGG
+11 SQGTPSAPAKTEDER
-24 LALVRDC
+24 LRDE
-31 FITRFRRGAVPVFVG
+31 
-46 LQKQIDSAAR
+46 K
-56 WGTGKGKCVAHR
+56 
-68 AALDEDM
+68 
-75 GAYRVTGTNMG
+75 
-86 GGRALAPD
+86 
-94 TGGTD
+94 
-99 AGTDRARMLEEHE
+99 E
-112 ALDLAAD
+112 AMDLAAD

-124 TGLRKDIGQ
+124 QGLRKDLGQ
-133 QLFGQWIKPV
+133 QLHSQWIKPI
-143 QLGSF
+143 QLGTF
-148 CKETGTLDLFLPT
+148 CKATGLLDLFLPT

-180 KIARPDVRNV
+180 KIARPDIRNV
-190 RILVHPGR
+190 RISVAPNR
-198 RALPELRLAESG
+198 RAPQGLRFGSG
-210 RRAANDGAPVAQP
+210 DGARREAPVLAQP
-223 GDALGMGG
+223 GDALGMG
-231 DFAALGSNGIG
+231 AAELGTLGQG
-242 GSIGLDASLTFT
+242 TIGLDPSLTFT
-254 TFVTGTANV
+254 TFVTGSANV

-290 QGKTHLLHAVGH
+290 QGKTHLLHAIGY
-302 AYLAAHPRARIFYCS
+302 AYLVAHPRARIFYCS

-331 NQMIEFKGRLRGF
+331 NQTIEFKARLRGF

-377 RLCFAADRAPQA
+377 RLVFAADRAPQA

-408 IQPADIELRRAI
+408 IQPADIELRRSI
-420 LEHRLA
+420 LEHRLQ
-426 RFSPSHVPSD
+426 RFSPTHVPAD
-436 VIEFLARTINR
+436 VVEFLARTINR

-467 QPVSLALAEDQLTDI
+467 QAVSLQLAEEQLTDI

-497 TVCQFYRVDRTEMGS
+497 TVCQFYRVDRTEMAS